1 MQYRQAQRLAQ
12 PGWFNAPV
20 PVFGATDARLLIVGL
35 APGVQ
40 GANRTGRP
48 FTGDHAGLLLYETL
62 LDFGFASGQYRAD
75 PADGLALMDAMI
87 VNAVRCVPPQNK
99 PLPAEIRACNGFLR
113 TQIDSLGRLAAIVA
127 LGRVAHEAV
136 LTALDKRKSAFAFSH
151 GGEHDLGGLRLF
163 DSYHCSRYNTN
174 TGVLTPEMFRAVFAR
189 VRAVLGPP
197 AGA

>member
-1 MQYRQAQRLAQ
+1 
-12 PGWFNAPV
+12 
-20 PVFGATDARLLIVGL
+20 
-35 APGVQ
+35 
-40 GANRTGRP
+40 
-48 FTGDHAGLLLYETL
+48 
-62 LDFGFASGQYRAD
+62 
-75 PADGLALMDAMI
+75 MI

-113 TQIDSLGRLAAIVA
+113 TQIESLGRLAAIVA

-174 TGVLTPEMFRAVFAR
+174 TGVLTPERFRAVFAR